1 MSICTSKHFR
11 RRNNFSTVL
20 WRMIIDIKKN
30 SVVFQVLYDTNS
42 TMLLLNSEYSNSEYK
57 FRYNLKIY
65 KILVIIK
72 IYIENIES
80 TVLLF
85 PFDEMN
91 FYFNLYL
98 FYRKNF

>member
-1 MSICTSKHFR
+1 
-11 RRNNFSTVL
+11 
-20 WRMIIDIKKN
+20 MIIDIKKN

-42 TMLLLNSEYSNSEYK
+42 TMLLLNSEYSCTHRK

>member
-72 IYIENIES
+72 IYVQNIKS

-85 PFDEMN
+85 PFDGMDL
-91 FYFNLYL
+91 YFN
-98 FYRKNF
+98 F